1 MKKARGA
8 SATGFTQKRHTL
20 YAHYSGPGKKIQRA
34 ISTNFHA
41 DAPKRFHKRGV
52 SALQRNCRGVM
63 PLNFLNS
70 TKKYLVFSTPICR
83 AMLSMG

>member
-20 YAHYSGPGKKIQRA
+20 YAHYSGLGKKSQRA
-34 ISTNFHA
+34 ISANFHA
-41 DAPKRFHKRGV
+41 DAPKCFHKGDV

>member
-20 YAHYSGPGKKIQRA
+20 YAHYSEPGKKIQRA

-41 DAPKRFHKRGV
+41 DAPERFHKGDV
-52 SALQRNCRGVM
+52 SVLQRNCRGVM

>member
-1 MKKARGA
+1 MKKARDA

-20 YAHYSGPGKKIQRA
+20 YAHYSGLGKKSQRA

-41 DAPKRFHKRGV
+41 DAPKRFHKGDV

-70 TKKYLVFSTPICR
+70 TKKYLVFSTPI
-83 AMLSMG
+83 